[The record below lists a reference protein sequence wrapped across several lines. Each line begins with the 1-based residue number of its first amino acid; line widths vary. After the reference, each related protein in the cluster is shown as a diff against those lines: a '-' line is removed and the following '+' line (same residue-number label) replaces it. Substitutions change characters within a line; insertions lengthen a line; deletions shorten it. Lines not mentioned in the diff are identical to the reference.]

1 VVISS
6 RNSELSSRPFP
17 GFPGLSPRATPP
29 ASYSGVV
36 KQAVNP
42 APVVTV
48 TENGQHIGGVPI
60 TLAYSGTGS
69 PTGLGPVTTAGG
81 TGATFSSLTA
91 TAAAQGTLTVSLPIT
106 GSGNS
111 VQPPAL
117 TASATLNIH
126 STAQT
131 ITFVAPSPLTYGYAP
146 FTLTATGGASAN
158 QVIFSLDAASTPG
171 AAVLSGNTLT
181 ITGVGTIVIDANQA
195 AGAGYTAAAQVQQ
208 RIVVNP
214 APLTITASSPTVI
227 YGSPVPTITPI
238 FGTFFNGDTSAVL
251 TRQPT
256 CVTAYTATSAVG
268 SLPSTSCSGAAAANY
283 TFTYVNGSVI
293 VNPGPTFVIRG
304 SASIN
309 ITPGATAGNTAPIT
323 VTPSNGF
330 TGTVNLSCSI
340 SPVAASDP
348 PSCSLSPASV
358 TITGTGAQTSTLTI
372 STTASTVGENQL
384 KRLLWPSAGTAL
396 ALGLMIGVPRRGLA
410 DAVVCTGPLD
420 CGWRDWM
427 RRWWWREQC
436 WELGDRVRNLHCYC
450 DRDLRQRHGHGWND
464 HFDGAVGLFHFLV

>member
-1 VVISS
+1 
-6 RNSELSSRPFP
+6 
-17 GFPGLSPRATPP
+17 
-29 ASYSGVV
+29 V

-171 AAVLSGNTLT
+171 AAILSGNTLT

-256 CVTAYTATSAVG
+256 CVTAYTATSAAG